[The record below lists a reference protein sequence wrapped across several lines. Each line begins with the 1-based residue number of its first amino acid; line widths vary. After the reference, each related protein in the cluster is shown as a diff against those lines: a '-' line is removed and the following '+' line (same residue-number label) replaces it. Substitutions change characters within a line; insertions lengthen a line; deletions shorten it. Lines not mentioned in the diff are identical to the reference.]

1 MAEWLD
7 VQRRGS
13 TERKSKNAPITRFDL
28 ASVRC
33 VELLTLCGE
42 KNFRASNGE
51 NTLVFKQ
58 EYRKCR
64 SSVRFSNPALHL
76 PQQCCFFK
84 FNAAFAPAVLL
95 FQIQRCKRGKNIDS
109 LRIRDSTQM
118 AFSLRVS
125 IPAVEE

>member
-1 MAEWLD
+1 
-7 VQRRGS
+7 
-13 TERKSKNAPITRFDL
+13 
-28 ASVRC
+28 
-33 VELLTLCGE
+33 
-42 KNFRASNGE
+42 
-51 NTLVFKQ
+51 LVFKQ
-58 EYRKCR
+58 EYRKCGR
-64 SSVRFSNPALHL
+64 SVRFSNPALHL